1 MRIRS
6 YSAIKAKESGIKI
19 GWVGKIILLRSPVY
33 LHTELQFSEQ
43 FRNVSVSATMQDK
56 CKCVRFKNIS
66 YSTPVW
72 DTIDLDISHR
82 DEQDI
87 FHWCLDKAGLWKY
100 DLLGLLSHASEK
112 DIIKPHKKSV
122 WCSEFVAMAIQ
133 TKRDYGIIPDKTTP
147 TSFHEKV
154 LNVHLDK

>member
-6 YSAIKAKESGIKI
+6 YSAVKAKELGIKI
-19 GWVGKIILLRSPVY
+19 GWAGKLILLRSPVY

-56 CKCVRFKNIS
+56 CKCVRFKDIS

-72 DTIDLDISHR
+72 DTIELDISHR

-100 DLLGLLSHASEK
+100 DLIGLLSHASK
-112 DIIKPHKKSV
+112 KNIIKPHKTKC
-122 WCSEFVAMAIQ
+122 WCNEFVGMAIEQ
-133 TKRDYGIIPDKTTP
+133 KRELPLRPDSLTP
-147 TSFHEKV
+147 TSFHKMM
-154 LNVHLDK
+154 LNM